1 MKQKIGIIVLIMM
14 AVFLSGCGKQTS
26 EYLLDVDYSD
36 YVTVCDYNNVAAT
49 KVTFEVSE
57 TDVRQ
62 QINQDMYAY
71 VTYEP
76 VTDRGAKEGDFVN
89 IDYTGV
95 IDGVEL
101 AEYTDTARDFLLGE
115 GYLYKEADEALIGMK
130 PDEEKTVSIV
140 LDKTT
145 AKNESEVGKTLVLT
159 IKLNEISVENL
170 PDYNDAF
177 VQTNLGFN
185 SVEAYEASVRAKL
198 EYTKKEQYKNAA
210 IEEIMTYLRE
220 NSVFDT
226 YPQELYDECKENFE
240 TINAQYAKQF
250 NMELDDYLQLY
261 GIDDDQKEQMI
272 ISNVNTALIVGA
284 IAQKEEID
292 CTQEEVDAYYQANYE
307 RYGYDTA
314 ADFKV
319 DYKERQIGY
328 EIIYEKVAD
337 LLYNSA
343 SFTSITEEEY
353 LSRQEGNKTD
363 SINPD
368 SIATDES
375 ELVDEPMEIDDTEMI
390 EDAEIIEDTEMSS
403 ETSSDT
409 QETTVTP

>member
-1 MKQKIGIIVLIMM
+1 MV
-14 AVFLSGCGKQTS
+14 VFLSGCGKQTS
-26 EYLLDVDYSD
+26 KYLLDIDYSD
-36 YVTVCDYNNVAAT
+36 YVTVCDYNNVKAT

-198 EYTKKEQYKNAA
+198 EYTKKEQYKNVAV
-210 IEEIMTYLRE
+210 EEIMTYLRE

-240 TINAQYAKQF
+240 TINTQYAQQF
-250 NMELDDYLQLY
+250 NMDLDAYLNLY
-261 GIDDDQKEQMI
+261 GIDEDQKEQMI

-292 CTQEEVDAYYQANYE
+292 CTDDEVEAYYQANYE
-307 RYGYDTA
+307 QYGYDNA

-343 SFTSITEEEY
+343 SLTSMTEEEY
-353 LSRQEGNKTD
+353 LNQQEADETD
-363 SINPD
+363 SIDPD

-375 ELVDEPMEIDDTEMI
+375 ELVDEPMVIDDTETI
-390 EDAEIIEDTEMSS
+390 SDTEEAETSEDT
-403 ETSSDT
+403 T
-409 QETTVTP
+409 QVPDDAGTP

>member
-1 MKQKIGIIVLIMM
+1 MKRNLGIIALIIMV
-14 AVFLSGCGKQTS
+14 VFLSGCGKQTS
-26 EYLLDVDYSD
+26 KYLLDVDYSD
-36 YVTVCDYNNVAAT
+36 YVTVCDYNNVKAT

-198 EYTKKEQYKNAA
+198 EYTKKEQYKNVAV
-210 IEEIMTYLRE
+210 EEIMTYLRE

-240 TINAQYAKQF
+240 MINTQYAQQF
-250 NMELDDYLQLY
+250 NMDLDAYLNLY
-261 GIDDDQKEQMI
+261 GIDEDQKEQMI

-292 CTQEEVDAYYQANYE
+292 CTDDEVEAYYQANYE
-307 RYGYDTA
+307 QYGYDNA

-343 SFTSITEEEY
+343 SLTSMTEEEY
-353 LSRQEGNKTD
+353 LNQQEADETD
-363 SINPD
+363 SIDPD

-375 ELVDEPMEIDDTEMI
+375 ELVDEPMVIDDTETI
-390 EDAEIIEDTEMSS
+390 SDTEEAETSEDT
-403 ETSSDT
+403 TQVPDDT
-409 QETTVTP
+409 GTP

>member
-1 MKQKIGIIVLIMM
+1 MKRNLGIIALIIMV
-14 AVFLSGCGKQTS
+14 VFLSGCGKQTS
-26 EYLLDVDYSD
+26 KYLLDVDYSD
-36 YVTVCDYNNVAAT
+36 YVTVCDYNNVKAT

-198 EYTKKEQYKNAA
+198 EYTKKEQYKNVAV
-210 IEEIMTYLRE
+210 EEIMTYLRE

-240 TINAQYAKQF
+240 TINTQYAQQF
-250 NMELDDYLQLY
+250 NMDLDAYLNLY
-261 GIDDDQKEQMI
+261 GIDEDQKEQMI

-292 CTQEEVDAYYQANYE
+292 CTDDEVEAYYQANYE
-307 RYGYDTA
+307 QYGYDNA

-343 SFTSITEEEY
+343 SLTSMTEEEY
-353 LSRQEGNKTD
+353 LNQQEADETD
-363 SINPD
+363 SIDPD

-375 ELVDEPMEIDDTEMI
+375 ELVDEPMVIDDTETI
-390 EDAEIIEDTEMSS
+390 SDTEEAETSEDT
-403 ETSSDT
+403 T
-409 QETTVTP
+409 QVPDDAGTP

>member
-1 MKQKIGIIVLIMM
+1 MKRNLGIIALIIM

-26 EYLLDVDYSD
+26 KYLLDIDYSD
-36 YVTVCDYNNVAAT
+36 YVTVCDYNNVKAT

-177 VQTNLGFN
+177 VQENLGFN

-198 EYTKKEQYKNAA
+198 EYTKKEQYKNVAV
-210 IEEIMTYLRE
+210 EEIMTYLRE

-240 TINAQYAKQF
+240 TINTQYAQQF
-250 NMELDDYLQLY
+250 NMDLDAYLNLY
-261 GIDDDQKEQMI
+261 GIDEDQKEQMI

-292 CTQEEVDAYYQANYE
+292 CTDDEVEAYYQANYE
-307 RYGYDTA
+307 RYGYDNA

-328 EIIYEKVAD
+328 EIIYEKIAD

-343 SFTSITEEEY
+343 SLTSMTEEEY
-353 LSRQEGNKTD
+353 LNQQEADETD
-363 SINPD
+363 SIDPD

-375 ELVDEPMEIDDTEMI
+375 ELVDEPMVIDDTETISDM
-390 EDAEIIEDTEMSS
+390 EETETSEDT
-403 ETSSDT
+403 T
-409 QETTVTP
+409 QVPDDTVTP

>member
-1 MKQKIGIIVLIMM
+1 MKRNLGIIALIIMV
-14 AVFLSGCGKQTS
+14 VFLSGCGKQTS
-26 EYLLDVDYSD
+26 KYLLDIDYSD
-36 YVTVCDYNNVAAT
+36 YVTVCDYNNVKAT

-198 EYTKKEQYKNAA
+198 EYTKKEQYKNVAV
-210 IEEIMTYLRE
+210 EEIMTYLRE

-240 TINAQYAKQF
+240 TINTQYAQQF
-250 NMELDDYLQLY
+250 NMDLDAYLNLY
-261 GIDDDQKEQMI
+261 GIDEDQKEQMI

-292 CTQEEVDAYYQANYE
+292 CTDDVVEAYYQANYE
-307 RYGYDTA
+307 QYGYDNA

-343 SFTSITEEEY
+343 SLTSMTEEEY
-353 LSRQEGNKTD
+353 LNQQEADETD
-363 SINPD
+363 SIDPD

-375 ELVDEPMEIDDTEMI
+375 ELVDEPMVIDDTETI
-390 EDAEIIEDTEMSS
+390 SDTEEAETSEDT
-403 ETSSDT
+403 T
-409 QETTVTP
+409 QVPDDAGTP

>member
-1 MKQKIGIIVLIMM
+1 MKRNLGIIALIIMV
-14 AVFLSGCGKQTS
+14 VFLSGCGKQTS
-26 EYLLDVDYSD
+26 KYLLDIDYSD
-36 YVTVCDYNNVAAT
+36 YVTVCDYNNVKAT

-170 PDYNDAF
+170 PDYNDEF
-177 VQTNLGFN
+177 VQSNLGFN

-198 EYTKKEQYKNAA
+198 EYTKKEQYKNVAV
-210 IEEIMTYLRE
+210 EEIMTYLRE

-240 TINAQYAKQF
+240 TINTQYAQQF
-250 NMELDDYLQLY
+250 NMDLDAYLNLY
-261 GIDDDQKEQMI
+261 GIDEDQKEQMI

-292 CTQEEVDAYYQANYE
+292 CTDDEVEAYYQANYE
-307 RYGYDTA
+307 QYGYDNA

-343 SFTSITEEEY
+343 SLTSMTEEEY
-353 LSRQEGNKTD
+353 LNQQEADETD
-363 SINPD
+363 SIDPD

-375 ELVDEPMEIDDTEMI
+375 ELVDEPMVIDDTETI
-390 EDAEIIEDTEMSS
+390 SDTEEAETSEDT
-403 ETSSDT
+403 TQVPDDT
-409 QETTVTP
+409 GTP

>member
-1 MKQKIGIIVLIMM
+1 MKRNLGIIALIIMV
-14 AVFLSGCGKQTS
+14 VFLSGCGKQTS
-26 EYLLDVDYSD
+26 KYLLDIDYSD
-36 YVTVCDYNNVAAT
+36 YVTVCDYNNVKAT

-198 EYTKKEQYKNAA
+198 EYTKKEQYKNVAV
-210 IEEIMTYLRE
+210 EEIMTYLRE

-240 TINAQYAKQF
+240 TINTQYAQQF
-250 NMELDDYLQLY
+250 NMDLDAYLNLY
-261 GIDDDQKEQMI
+261 GIDEDQKEQMI

-292 CTQEEVDAYYQANYE
+292 CTDDEVEAYYQANYE
-307 RYGYDTA
+307 QYGYDNA

-343 SFTSITEEEY
+343 SLTSMTEEEY
-353 LSRQEGNKTD
+353 LNQQEADETD
-363 SINPD
+363 SIDPD

-375 ELVDEPMEIDDTEMI
+375 ELVDEPMVIDDTETI
-390 EDAEIIEDTEMSS
+390 SDTEEAETSEDT
-403 ETSSDT
+403 T
-409 QETTVTP
+409 QVPDDAGTP

>member
-1 MKQKIGIIVLIMM
+1 MKRNLGIIALIIMV
-14 AVFLSGCGKQTS
+14 VFLSGCGKQTS
-26 EYLLDVDYSD
+26 KYLLDVDYSD
-36 YVTVCDYNNVAAT
+36 YVTVCDYNNVKAT

-95 IDGVEL
+95 IDDVEL

-198 EYTKKEQYKNAA
+198 EYTKKEQYKNVAV
-210 IEEIMTYLRE
+210 EEIMTYLRE

-240 TINAQYAKQF
+240 TINTQYAQQF
-250 NMELDDYLQLY
+250 NMDLDAYLNLY
-261 GIDDDQKEQMI
+261 GIDEDQKEQMI

-292 CTQEEVDAYYQANYE
+292 CTDDEVEAYYQANYE
-307 RYGYDTA
+307 QYGYDNA

-343 SFTSITEEEY
+343 SLTSMTEEEY
-353 LSRQEGNKTD
+353 LNQQEADETD
-363 SINPD
+363 SIDPD

-375 ELVDEPMEIDDTEMI
+375 ELVDEPMVIDDTETI
-390 EDAEIIEDTEMSS
+390 SDTEEAETSEDT
-403 ETSSDT
+403 TQVPDDT
-409 QETTVTP
+409 GTP

>member
-1 MKQKIGIIVLIMM
+1 MKRNLGIIALIIMV
-14 AVFLSGCGKQTS
+14 VFLSGCGKQTS
-26 EYLLDVDYSD
+26 KYLLDIDYSD
-36 YVTVCDYNNVAAT
+36 YVTVCDYNNVKAT

-198 EYTKKEQYKNAA
+198 EYTKKEQYKNVAV
-210 IEEIMTYLRE
+210 EEIMTYLRE

-240 TINAQYAKQF
+240 TINTQYAQQF
-250 NMELDDYLQLY
+250 NMDLDAYLNLY
-261 GIDDDQKEQMI
+261 GIDEDQKEQMI

-292 CTQEEVDAYYQANYE
+292 CTDDEVEAYYQANYE
-307 RYGYDTA
+307 QYGYDNA

-343 SFTSITEEEY
+343 SLTSMTEEEY
-353 LSRQEGNKTD
+353 LNQQEADETD
-363 SINPD
+363 SIDPD

-375 ELVDEPMEIDDTEMI
+375 ELVDEPMVIDDTETI
-390 EDAEIIEDTEMSS
+390 SDTEEAETSEDT
-403 ETSSDT
+403 TQVPDDT
-409 QETTVTP
+409 GTP

>member
-1 MKQKIGIIVLIMM
+1 MKRNLGIIALIIMV
-14 AVFLSGCGKQTS
+14 VFLSGCGKQTS
-26 EYLLDVDYSD
+26 KYLLDVDYSD
-36 YVTVCDYNNVAAT
+36 YVTVCDYNNVKAT

-198 EYTKKEQYKNAA
+198 EYTKKEQYKNVAV
-210 IEEIMTYLRE
+210 EEIMTYLRE

-240 TINAQYAKQF
+240 TINTQYAQQF
-250 NMELDDYLQLY
+250 NMDLDAYLNLY
-261 GIDDDQKEQMI
+261 GIDEDQKEQMI

-292 CTQEEVDAYYQANYE
+292 CTDDEVEAYYQANYE
-307 RYGYDTA
+307 QYGYDNA

-343 SFTSITEEEY
+343 SLTSMTEEEY
-353 LSRQEGNKTD
+353 LNQQEADETD
-363 SINPD
+363 SIDPD

-375 ELVDEPMEIDDTEMI
+375 ELVDEPMVIDDTETI
-390 EDAEIIEDTEMSS
+390 SDTEEAETSEDT
-403 ETSSDT
+403 TQVPDDT
-409 QETTVTP
+409 GTP

>member
-1 MKQKIGIIVLIMM
+1 MKRNLGIIALIIMV
-14 AVFLSGCGKQTS
+14 VFLSGCGKQTS
-26 EYLLDVDYSD
+26 KYLLDVDYSD
-36 YVTVCDYNNVAAT
+36 YVTVCDYNNVKAT

-57 TDVRQ
+57 IDVRQ

-198 EYTKKEQYKNAA
+198 EYTKKEQYKNVAV
-210 IEEIMTYLRE
+210 EEIMTYLRE

-240 TINAQYAKQF
+240 TINTQYAKQF
-250 NMELDDYLQLY
+250 NMDLDAYLNLY
-261 GIDDDQKEQMI
+261 GIDEDQKEQMI

-292 CTQEEVDAYYQANYE
+292 CTDDEVEAYYQANYE
-307 RYGYDTA
+307 QYGYDNA

-343 SFTSITEEEY
+343 SLTSMTEEEY
-353 LSRQEGNKTD
+353 LNQQETDETD
-363 SINPD
+363 SIDPD

-375 ELVDEPMEIDDTEMI
+375 ELVDEPMVIDDTETI
-390 EDAEIIEDTEMSS
+390 SDTEEAETSEDT
-403 ETSSDT
+403 T
-409 QETTVTP
+409 QVPDDAGTP

>member
-1 MKQKIGIIVLIMM
+1 MKRNLGIIALIIMV
-14 AVFLSGCGKQTS
+14 VFLSGCGKQTS
-26 EYLLDVDYSD
+26 KYLLDVDYSD
-36 YVTVCDYNNVAAT
+36 YVTVCDYNNVKAT

-159 IKLNEISVENL
+159 IKLNEISVENR

-198 EYTKKEQYKNAA
+198 EYTKKEQYKNVAV
-210 IEEIMTYLRE
+210 EEIMTYLRE

-240 TINAQYAKQF
+240 TINTQYAQQF
-250 NMELDDYLQLY
+250 NMDLDAYLNLY
-261 GIDDDQKEQMI
+261 GIDEDQKEQMI

-292 CTQEEVDAYYQANYE
+292 CTDDEVEAYYQANYE
-307 RYGYDTA
+307 QYGYDNA

-343 SFTSITEEEY
+343 SLTSMTEEEY
-353 LSRQEGNKTD
+353 LNQQEADETD
-363 SINPD
+363 SIDPD

-375 ELVDEPMEIDDTEMI
+375 ELVDEPMVIDDTETI
-390 EDAEIIEDTEMSS
+390 SDTEEAETSEDT
-403 ETSSDT
+403 TQVPDDT
-409 QETTVTP
+409 GTP

>member
-1 MKQKIGIIVLIMM
+1 MKRNLGIIALIIMV
-14 AVFLSGCGKQTS
+14 VFLSGCGKQTS
-26 EYLLDVDYSD
+26 KYLLDVDYSD
-36 YVTVCDYNNVAAT
+36 YVTVCDYNNVKAT

-198 EYTKKEQYKNAA
+198 EYTKKEQYKNVAV
-210 IEEIMTYLRE
+210 EEIMTYLRE

-240 TINAQYAKQF
+240 TINTQYAQQF
-250 NMELDDYLQLY
+250 NMDLDAYLNLY
-261 GIDDDQKEQMI
+261 GIDEDQKEQMI

-292 CTQEEVDAYYQANYE
+292 CTDDEVEAYYQANYE
-307 RYGYDTA
+307 QYGYDNA

-343 SFTSITEEEY
+343 SLTSMTEEEY
-353 LSRQEGNKTD
+353 LNQQEADETD
-363 SINPD
+363 SIDPD

-375 ELVDEPMEIDDTEMI
+375 ELVDEPMVIDDTETI
-390 EDAEIIEDTEMSS
+390 SDTEEAATSEDT
-403 ETSSDT
+403 T
-409 QETTVTP
+409 QVPDDAGTP

>member
-1 MKQKIGIIVLIMM
+1 MKRNLGIIALII

-26 EYLLDVDYSD
+26 KYLLDIDYSD
-36 YVTVCDYNNVAAT
+36 YVTVCDYNNVNAT

-130 PDEEKTVSIV
+130 PDEEKTVSVV

-177 VQTNLGFN
+177 VQRNLGFN

-198 EYTKKEQYKNAA
+198 EYTKKEQYKNVAV
-210 IEEIMTYLRE
+210 EEIMTYLRE

-240 TINAQYAKQF
+240 TINTQYAQQF
-250 NMELDDYLQLY
+250 NMDLDAYLNLY
-261 GIDDDQKEQMI
+261 GIDEDQKEQMI

-292 CTQEEVDAYYQANYE
+292 CTDDEVEAYYQANYE
-307 RYGYDTA
+307 RYGYDNA

-343 SFTSITEEEY
+343 SLTSMTEEEY
-353 LSRQEGNKTD
+353 LNQQEADETD
-363 SINPD
+363 SIDPD

-375 ELVDEPMEIDDTEMI
+375 ELVDEPMVIDDTETI
-390 EDAEIIEDTEMSS
+390 SDTEETETSEDT
-403 ETSSDT
+403 T
-409 QETTVTP
+409 QVPDDTVTP

>member
-1 MKQKIGIIVLIMM
+1 MKRNLGIIALIII

-26 EYLLDVDYSD
+26 KYLLDIDYSD
-36 YVTVCDYNNVAAT
+36 YVTVCDYNNVKAT

-177 VQTNLGFN
+177 VQANLGFN

-198 EYTKKEQYKNAA
+198 EYTKKEQYKNVAV
-210 IEEIMTYLRE
+210 EEIMTYLRE

-240 TINAQYAKQF
+240 TINTQYAQQF
-250 NMELDDYLQLY
+250 NMDLDAYLNLY
-261 GIDDDQKEQMI
+261 GIDEDQKEQMI

-292 CTQEEVDAYYQANYE
+292 CTDDEVEAYYQANYE
-307 RYGYDTA
+307 RYGYDNA

-343 SFTSITEEEY
+343 SLTSMTEEEY
-353 LSRQEGNKTD
+353 LNQQEADETD
-363 SINPD
+363 SIDPD

-375 ELVDEPMEIDDTEMI
+375 ELVDEPMVIDDTETI
-390 EDAEIIEDTEMSS
+390 SDTEETETSEDT
-403 ETSSDT
+403 T
-409 QETTVTP
+409 QVPDDTVTP

>member
-1 MKQKIGIIVLIMM
+1 MKRNLGIIALIIMV
-14 AVFLSGCGKQTS
+14 VFLSGCGKQTS
-26 EYLLDVDYSD
+26 KYLLDVDYSD
-36 YVTVCDYNNVAAT
+36 YVTVCDYNNVKAT

-198 EYTKKEQYKNAA
+198 EYTKKEQYKNVAV
-210 IEEIMTYLRE
+210 EEIMTYLRE

-240 TINAQYAKQF
+240 TINTQYAQQF
-250 NMELDDYLQLY
+250 NMDLDAYLNLY
-261 GIDDDQKEQMI
+261 GIDEDQKEQMI

-292 CTQEEVDAYYQANYE
+292 CTDDEVEAYYQANYE
-307 RYGYDTA
+307 QYGYDNA

-343 SFTSITEEEY
+343 SLTSMTEEEY
-353 LSRQEGNKTD
+353 LNQQEADETD
-363 SINPD
+363 SIDPD

-375 ELVDEPMEIDDTEMI
+375 ELVDEPMVIDDTETI
-390 EDAEIIEDTEMSS
+390 SDTEEAATSEDT
-403 ETSSDT
+403 TRVPDDT
-409 QETTVTP
+409 GTP

>member
-1 MKQKIGIIVLIMM
+1 MKRNLGIIALIIMV
-14 AVFLSGCGKQTS
+14 VFLSGCGKQTS
-26 EYLLDVDYSD
+26 KYLLDVDYSD
-36 YVTVCDYNNVAAT
+36 YVTVCDYNNVKAT

-198 EYTKKEQYKNAA
+198 EYTKKEQYKNVAV
-210 IEEIMTYLRE
+210 EEIMTYLRE

-240 TINAQYAKQF
+240 AINTQYAQQF
-250 NMELDDYLQLY
+250 NMDLDAYLNLY
-261 GIDDDQKEQMI
+261 GIDEDQKEQMI

-292 CTQEEVDAYYQANYE
+292 CTDDEVEAYYQANYE
-307 RYGYDTA
+307 QYGYDNA

-343 SFTSITEEEY
+343 SLTSMTEEEY
-353 LSRQEGNKTD
+353 LNQQEADETD
-363 SINPD
+363 SIDPD

-375 ELVDEPMEIDDTEMI
+375 ELVDEPMVIDDTETI
-390 EDAEIIEDTEMSS
+390 SDTEEAETSEDT
-403 ETSSDT
+403 TQVPDDT
-409 QETTVTP
+409 GTP